1 MRCILD
7 SSASLLLSVALFV
20 PSASP
25 FILQS
30 SRAHCASS
38 TLSSSSPASTDDVN
52 TSNAPPSLKGT
63 TVLVCGANGFVGS
76 RVVRNLLR
84 MQDGPAEVRAV
95 VRDAGKLES
104 FSRLSYEIG
113 AEEGKGTISPVWV
126 TRDVSFEGTE
136 EMKGYGL
143 GKVKVLSGDLLDS
156 AFVKDAVSGCDSVV
170 YCAAPESNPLASLAP
185 DALFK
190 KLLGSRDTMVDGTV
204 EAEGV
209 QLVATS
215 LSMELKRKNFL
226 SEYQIW

>member
-1 MRCILD
+1 VR
-7 SSASLLLSVALFV
+7 
-20 PSASP
+20 
-25 FILQS
+25 
-30 SRAHCASS
+30 
-38 TLSSSSPASTDDVN
+38 SSSSFTSTGDGDGAST
-52 TSNAPPSLKGT
+52 PPSLKGAT
-63 TVLVCGANGFVGS
+63 ILVCGANGFVGS

-84 MQDGPAEVRAV
+84 MPDGPAEVRAV

-170 YCAAPESNPLASLAP
+170 YCAVPDSNPLASLAP

-190 KLLGSRDTMVDGTV
+190 KLLGSRDTMVDGSV

-215 LSMELKRKNFL
+215 LSMELKRRNFRSKYL
-226 SEYQIW
+226 L